1 MMLLGPVR
9 KRPEE
14 ALRGQGFGFFFLP
27 SPGFCWVSENIFP
40 ILGICKLRLK
50 ISELG
55 SKPTT
60 PLSFE
65 F

>member
-27 SPGFCWVSENIFP
+27 SLDFVGFQ
-40 ILGICKLRLK
+40 R
-50 ISELG
+50 ISSQFLEYA
-55 SKPTT
+55 S
-60 PLSFE
+60 SD
-65 F
+65 